1 MAKLSLLVQCPHEQ
15 YLQAAVDEHFSV
27 ASGSPRV
34 EVIIPKEMQEVV
46 GIEFKQEL
54 CRKELITL
62 EEKTAALLNL
72 NDQFMKLSCPIT
84 ATDEMVSVAYLGMLM
99 VQIALR
105 YLSLGYRV
113 SIVY

>member
-27 ASGSPRV
+27 ASGSSCV
-34 EVIIPKEMQEVV
+34 EVIIPKEMQEIV
-46 GIEFKQEL
+46 GIEFKESNK
-54 CRKELITL
+54 KELITL
-62 EEKTAALLNL
+62 GERTAALLNL
-72 NDQFMKLSCPIT
+72 NDRFMKLSCPIT

-105 YLSLGYRV
+105 YLGLGYKV
-113 SIVY
+113 AIVY